1 MREARETGDA
11 DRQQEISDVHSWLWG
26 FGLGLIKR
34 ILIPLA
40 FGSDWQPLEDRTHLV
55 SESFSAPRRHHAIRE
70 ILPGF

>member
-1 MREARETGDA
+1 
-11 DRQQEISDVHSWLWG
+11 LWG